1 MIKDFLHQYRDE
13 LLEEK
18 INLENII
25 EKLNISLLEEKKF
38 LEAIM
43 SDSDSIFNEFS
54 PRDLNAKNR
63 AREEDVVKKIG
74 AIQADLNLH
83 NDKLKNIEDRLV
95 ENSALL
101 AETNSINNSANVSNE
116 TDYYISEK
124 IANTNEIS
132 ETMFISVID
141 KLNEIKSLIYLDQA
155 SAEKEID
162 ILINSLKSNE
172 N

>member
-101 AETNSINNSANVSNE
+101 AETNSINSSANVSNE

-124 IANTNEIS
+124 VANTNEIS

>member
-63 AREEDVVKKIG
+63 AREEDVVRKIG

-83 NDKLKNIEDRLV
+83 NDKLKNIEDRLA
-95 ENSALL
+95 ENSTLL
-101 AETNSINNSANVSNE
+101 AETNSINSSVNVSNE

-124 IANTNEIS
+124 VANTNEIS
-132 ETMFISVID
+132 ETMLISVID

>member
-63 AREEDVVKKIG
+63 AREEDVVRKIG
-74 AIQADLNLH
+74 AIQADLNSH

-101 AETNSINNSANVSNE
+101 AETNSINSSVNVSNE

-124 IANTNEIS
+124 VANTNEIS
-132 ETMFISVID
+132 ETMLISVID

>member
-63 AREEDVVKKIG
+63 AREEDVVRKIG
-74 AIQADLNLH
+74 VIQADLNLH

-101 AETNSINNSANVSNE
+101 AETNSINSSVNVSNE

-124 IANTNEIS
+124 AANTNEIS
-132 ETMFISVID
+132 ETMLISVID